1 MIANI
6 ITRVEFS
13 CKAATQGASS
23 RHTGNYEWR
32 TCPRSL
38 RGG

>member
-1 MIANI
+1 MDGWNLA
-6 ITRVEFS
+6 S
-13 CKAATQGASS
+13 WHPQGASS

-38 RGG
+38 WGC